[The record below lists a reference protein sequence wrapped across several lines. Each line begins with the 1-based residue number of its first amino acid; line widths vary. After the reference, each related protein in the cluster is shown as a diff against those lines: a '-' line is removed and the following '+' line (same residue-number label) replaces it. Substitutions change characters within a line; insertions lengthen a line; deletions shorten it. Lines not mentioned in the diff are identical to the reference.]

1 LRTIRRWL
9 REFLIWLPSGL
20 GDTVLL
26 PRLQRLYDQLPFLDW
41 RTKRYARSE
50 ARRLLRAISSGVEE
64 CTIVYDTKVNGL
76 AFGTVVNFVA
86 IARFLTAN
94 SIYTNLYFLKSDTI
108 IHDGTDDQYE
118 IGRFIDSSIVYAKEL
133 LRSDITNIDRIG
145 SETLNVKVRGW
156 SENYLLFDDFTKN
169 RRPFFR
175 DCFNVFNY
183 LMASSESDLQNRCLY
198 SPSEFSNCLP
208 RSFEGRAYVAWA
220 CRYSTKCGDAGRQT
234 MKEEFRKI
242 YSYLRIRFPQSEIM
256 IVSDAIG
263 CRHYL
268 SLSKELGIEDLLFSK
283 DYSPDFLGDTA
294 LVMNSQMFFSF
305 RAGGIGQVPL
315 LSKMPFEMLGPLMNE
330 IPLNKNEVTS
340 WQTESQSFVVLRKHQ
355 FEDDRESDLNS
366 LGFQERANRGSV
378 G

>member
-1 LRTIRRWL
+1 
-9 REFLIWLPSGL
+9 
-20 GDTVLL
+20 
-26 PRLQRLYDQLPFLDW
+26 
-41 RTKRYARSE
+41 
-50 ARRLLRAISSGVEE
+50 
-64 CTIVYDTKVNGL
+64 
-76 AFGTVVNFVA
+76 
-86 IARFLTAN
+86 
-94 SIYTNLYFLKSDTI
+94 
-108 IHDGTDDQYE
+108 
-118 IGRFIDSSIVYAKEL
+118 
-133 LRSDITNIDRIG
+133 
-145 SETLNVKVRGW
+145 
-156 SENYLLFDDFTKN
+156 
-169 RRPFFR
+169 
-175 DCFNVFNY
+175 
-183 LMASSESDLQNRCLY
+183 
-198 SPSEFSNCLP
+198 
-208 RSFEGRAYVAWA
+208 
-220 CRYSTKCGDAGRQT
+220 

-315 LSKMPFEMLGPLMNE
+315 LSKMPFEILGPLMNE